1 MKELPDR
8 LEPLIIVC
16 GCVESVG
23 LLCSVPQDRG
33 IAVER
38 VQRCRLQSADPTSIN
53 NLQSVVSRLDRPR
66 TPGAVGNQGSSGER
80 LTEAGCCHGTDY
92 ITSQRGLQ
100 ALYPA
105 LRVLAIT
112 LPI

>member
-66 TPGAVGNQGSSGER
+66 TPGAVGNQVVQVSASLKRGAVTAA
-80 LTEAGCCHGTDY
+80 L
-92 ITSQRGLQ
+92 IT
-100 ALYPA
+100 
-105 LRVLAIT
+105 
-112 LPI
+112 